1 MPGRQSVT
9 ASQFAHPIA
18 LSLEPSTAR
27 RQVRA
32 VLTDEGWQG
41 NTDDVVLAV
50 HEALVNAGRHGG
62 AAVRADLAL
71 DQSCLVVRVW
81 DAGPGFDLRARVR
94 HPPDLT
100 AERGRGLWLIDR
112 MTTTCE
118 VGRDD
123 DGVFLVMR
131 FDCAA

>member
-1 MPGRQSVT
+1 VT
-9 ASQFAHPIA
+9 ASQFAETIA
-18 LSLEPSTAR
+18 LSLEPSAAR

-32 VLTDEGWQG
+32 YLAGEDWSG

-50 HEALVNAGRHGG
+50 HEALVNARRHGG
-62 AAVRADLAL
+62 AAVRAELAL
-71 DQSCLVVRVW
+71 DRSCLVVRVW
-81 DAGPGFDLRARVR
+81 DAGPGFDLTARVR
-94 HPPDLT
+94 HPPDPT

-131 FDCAA
+131 FGCAAE